1 MRTLVFSTTYCIL
14 MHILLLSAG
23 AQYACEDEKGIM
35 REMVMEENIRTIQ
48 IYREGWEESYPIMR
62 LEGDV
67 PLLVEFDDLGE
78 DGERLYYRMVL
89 CNADWTVSELSEMEY
104 LDGYEENEIP
114 GGTPSFNTY
123 TSFMHY
129 RLELPNQDVSP
140 RVSGNYMLLVYRDMN
155 PDDLVFSRRF
165 MLTEAAVNIQARA
178 TRPLLQTY
186 QGCCQE
192 VNFTISH
199 QGININDPWNEC
211 TSMILQNGVW
221 DLALGPLQPYRINP
235 GELVFESNEE
245 YIFQGGN
252 EFRFFDTKNTHTP
265 TYYVKRIE
273 FLHPFHHFELRNDEA
288 NPSHVYLSK
297 EDINGRY
304 HIQAEGVH
312 DQALES
318 DYVVV
323 HFQLD
328 MPLPLKGEVY
338 VAGAMTNWRFTEEN
352 RMKYDPA
359 QGAYRQSLL
368 LKQGVYNYRYLFL
381 PEGSK
386 QFSLDEIEAS
396 FYETENEYLI
406 LFYRR
411 APGERYDRLLGHQI
425 AHSNR

>member
-1 MRTLVFSTTYCIL
+1 MNRKTFYTTYFIL
-14 MHILLLSAG
+14 MHLILLSAQG
-23 AQYACEDEKGIM
+23 QYACEDDAGIM
-35 REMVMEENIRTIQ
+35 REVVLEENIRTIQ
-48 IYREGWEESYPIMR
+48 VYREGWEESYPIIR

-67 PLLVEFDDLGE
+67 ALVLEFDDLSE
-78 DGERLYYRMVL
+78 EGERFYYRLVH
-89 CNADWTVSELSEMEY
+89 CNADWTVSDLNEMEY

-123 TSFMHY
+123 TSFLHY

-140 RVSGNYMLLVYRDMN
+140 RVSGNYMLLVYRNMDPN
-155 PDDLVFSRRF
+155 DLAFSRRF
-165 MLTEAAVNIQARA
+165 LLTESAVNIQARA
-178 TRPLLQTY
+178 VRPLLQAY

-192 VNFTISH
+192 VSFTVVH
-199 QGININDPWNEC
+199 HGITINDPWSEC

-221 DLALGPLQPYRINP
+221 DLALGPLQPYMVNP
-235 GELVFESNEE
+235 DELVFESNEK

-273 FLHPFHHFELRNDEA
+273 FLHPFHHFELKNDQP
-288 NPSHVYLSK
+288 NPSHVYLSG

-304 HIQAEGVH
+304 HIQAEGI
-312 DQALES
+312 DNPALEA
-318 DYVVV
+318 DYVIV
-323 HFQLD
+323 HFRLD

-338 VAGAMTNWRFTEEN
+338 VAGAMTNWQFTEEN
-352 RMKYDPA
+352 RMIYDPA
-359 QGAYRQSLL
+359 EGAYRQSLL

-381 PEGSK
+381 PEGTK

-425 AHSNR
+425 VHSN